1 MKEKE
6 LESFVEEVTKLSIK
20 YNVFPQAIIDFDGP
34 KIRYVQLSKEEITK
48 LRNYETNK

>member
-1 MKEKE
+1 MKKE
-6 LESFVEEVTKLSIK
+6 IDDFLEELTKLSIK
-20 YNVFPQAIIDFDGP
+20 HNIFPQPIIDFDGP